1 MTVRDSELPFRDVEQ
16 PLEKGTLRLWVAD
29 PAAAWADPDAP
40 KVVALLSAEEQ
51 ARLRSF
57 RFTANRREFLA
68 AHLLVRHALS
78 HETDRAPKTWR
89 FRVNDYG
96 KPAINPDCGF
106 RFNLSRRAGLAVC
119 LVAQEVEVGVDAEA
133 LARGVEILAIADRI
147 FSPKEIEQ
155 LEEASEYQKP
165 DRALTLWTLKEAYTK
180 ACGLGLSLP
189 LRDIS
194 FLWSFTKGMRLEVN
208 GPVHEQDERWRFC
221 IIDHAGHRIALVAEL
236 SVEPRLEFWELA
248 AFGQAP
254 TRLEL
259 DPPPVWFPSG
269 GAAE

>member
-1 MTVRDSELPFRDVEQ
+1 MTVRDSELPLKD
-16 PLEKGTLRLWVAD
+16 KALRLWVAD

-40 KVVALLSAEEQ
+40 EVVAVLSADEQ
-51 ARLRSF
+51 ARLQSF

-89 FRVNDYG
+89 FRVNAFG
-96 KPAINPDCGF
+96 KPAIDPDCGL

-119 LVAQEVEVGVDAEA
+119 LVAQGVELGVDVEA
-133 LARGVEILAIADRI
+133 LARGAEILAIAGRI

-155 LEEASEYQKP
+155 LEEMSK
-165 DRALTLWTLKEAYTK
+165 DRQPEHALTLWTLKEAYSK

-189 LRDIS
+189 LREIS
-194 FLWSFTKGMRLEVN
+194 FLWNAAEGLRLKRD
-208 GPVHEQDERWRFC
+208 GPIRESDQRWRFC
-221 IIDHAGHRIALVAEL
+221 VIDHAGHRIALVAE
-236 SVEPRLEFWELA
+236 SCAEPRLELWGLS

-254 TRLEL
+254 TRLGL
-259 DPPPVWFPSG
+259 DLRPVWFPSG